1 MQSYHQVDVKIEY
14 FKNILISLYLKIIF
28 EYKLQVSVVFFFSFS
43 YVEKKICKTSEVE
56 WIS

>member
-14 FKNILISLYLKIIF
+14 FKNILISLYLKMIF

-43 YVEKKICKTSEVE
+43 YVEKKICNTSEVE
-56 WIS
+56 